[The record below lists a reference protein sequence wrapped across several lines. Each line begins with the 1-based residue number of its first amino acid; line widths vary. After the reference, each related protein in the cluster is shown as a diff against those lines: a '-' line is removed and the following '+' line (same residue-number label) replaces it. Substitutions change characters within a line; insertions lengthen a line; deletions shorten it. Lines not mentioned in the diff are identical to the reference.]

1 MDAKKLLDEI
11 LSAGRDLGNQGSDFA
26 KDQFNLPPAG
36 QQRDEAL
43 ANMGKGA
50 AVAGALAL
58 LLGTKSGRK
67 MGTKAVKLGGLAALG
82 GVAYKAYQN
91 WQASSNEGDRP
102 VEQVVPVDQDTSV
115 NADQRSLRL
124 LRAMIGAARADG
136 HIDAEERRHIN
147 EQIAQ
152 LGLDASAAGFIQREL
167 EIPLNPRDM
176 AEGVEGPEEAAEV
189 YLASLTVLDLDN
201 PMEEAYLQHLA
212 DALGLDKSLVSSIH
226 QQLGDNGT
234 G

>member
-11 LSAGRDLGNQGSDFA
+11 LGAGQDLSTRG
-26 KDQFNLPPAG
+26 KDYAEQKLNLPPEG
-36 QQRDEAL
+36 QEREAML
-43 ANMGKGA
+43 SGMGKGA

-58 LLGTKSGRK
+58 LLGTKTGRK
-67 MGTKAVKLGGLAALG
+67 LGGKAVKLGSIAALG

-91 WQASSNEGDRP
+91 WQDQSAVLAEPGFTAIP
-102 VEQVVPVDQDTSV
+102 VNKDPANIE
-115 NADQRSLRL
+115 QRSLRL

-136 HIDAEERRHIN
+136 HIDNEERRRIN
-147 EQIAQ
+147 EQVTI
-152 LGLDASAAGFIQREL
+152 LGLDASAAEFIQQEL
-167 EIPLNPRDM
+167 EKPLNPVDI
-176 AEGVEGPEEAAEV
+176 ALGVSGAEEAAEV

-212 DALGLDKSLVSSIH
+212 TALGLDSALIAQIH
-226 QQLGDNGT
+226 QQLDMQT